1 MTVFTVTIV
10 QGHYEERTEVTLI
23 FSSLEKVQEWK
34 NSYKTPSD
42 SFYQN
47 GREWAQVREI
57 EVDTNEVIGISDS
70 FYIDVERMSP
80 QASYKLD
87 EDLLADLAELKA
99 KLKAEL

>member
-10 QGHYEERTEVTLI
+10 QGQYEERTEVTLI

-70 FYIDVERMSP
+70 FYLDVEGIPHSKILTLP
-80 QASYKLD
+80 YKLI
-87 EDLLADLAELKA
+87 
-99 KLKAEL
+99 

>member
-1 MTVFTVTIV
+1 MTGFTVTIV
-10 QGHYEERTEVTLI
+10 QGKNEERTEVKLI

-47 GREWAQVREI
+47 GREWAQVREV

-70 FYIDVERMSP
+70 FYLNVD
-80 QASYKLD
+80 
-87 EDLLADLAELKA
+87 
-99 KLKAEL
+99 